1 MPAARDLADR
11 WPRRPVLW
19 LASALLVAAFVFAF
33 RVADPPLSVDE
44 ILTKWMASAPTA
56 AGVVQRTR
64 THSIGPVYFL
74 LVHATMHVV
83 PDATLAMRSLSI
95 ICGLAGVALVFALGS
110 RLVDRSFG
118 AVACA
123 IAALDS
129 LVIYYAQEGRPY
141 ALALAA
147 VLAAAWGVVRWRDGG
162 SGWWLALYG
171 ACMALVLSTTY
182 VFGLIVLPLGL
193 FLLVAGGGTR
203 SRLRALGA
211 FSLASLISLVGLLA
225 SLESLR
231 FAMQNAGAIG
241 SFLEPHPMGR
251 IPLILT
257 KYTLLTFIAGAIA
270 LICCPGTL
278 SQGVR
283 PDAPRAR
290 RIREAVLLGMLWYA
304 VPVGTLQ
311 VLAWTTGVRLFAIRY
326 LFVYLGGPLLLAA
339 VPCVLAGRRT
349 RFPQVYATVVIGI
362 LAANLAGV
370 FLSEGMFAR
379 KARKHVDFGP
389 VLAAA
394 AHGTAADD
402 LILVQS
408 LYIEGDMLRTPGAVR
423 GLGAYLLAPVEALLP
438 TPPPATTLPLPRG
451 RAIKPFEAYYESVV
465 SPAISR
471 SRRVIVVSH
480 GPGKRFQ
487 EWFSRTHGSAFSGP
501 TVERDKWPTRRWGVH
516 LLRYV
521 RKPTPH
527 AGVGPRQDC
536 PARPDALPV
545 GTRQRTPD
553 RRGGRT
559 TRARSR
565 GPATMR
571 SDSSNLLSHMGFGL
585 GLATRLSSGTT
596 IATRQS
602 RRWRMQPTDVGA
614 RA

>member
-1 MPAARDLADR
+1 
-11 WPRRPVLW
+11 
-19 LASALLVAAFVFAF
+19 
-33 RVADPPLSVDE
+33 
-44 ILTKWMASAPTA
+44 
-56 AGVVQRTR
+56 
-64 THSIGPVYFL
+64 
-74 LVHATMHVV
+74 
-83 PDATLAMRSLSI
+83 LSI
-95 ICGLAGVALVFALGS
+95 ICGLAGVALVFALAS

-147 VLAAAWGVVRWRDGG
+147 VLTATYGIVRWRDGG
-162 SGWWLALYG
+162 SAWWLALYG

-182 VFGLIVLPLGL
+182 LFGLMVLPLGL

-211 FSLASLISLVGLLA
+211 FSVASLLSLVGLLA
-225 SLESLR
+225 SLGSLC
-231 FAMQNAGAIG
+231 FAMHNAGAIG

-270 LICCPGTL
+270 LIFCPGVM
-278 SQGVR
+278 SRGVR
-283 PDAPRAR
+283 IDAPRAR
-290 RIREAVLLGMLWYA
+290 RIQETVLLGLLWYA

-311 VLAWTTGVRLFAIRY
+311 VLAWTTGVRLFTTRY
-326 LFVYLGGPLLLAA
+326 LFVYLAGPLLLAA

-349 RFPQVYATVVIGI
+349 RFPLVYATVVIGI

-379 KARKHVDFGP
+379 KAEKHVDFRP
-389 VLAAA
+389 VVAAA
-394 AHGTAADD
+394 AHGTTADD

-408 LYIEGDMLRTPGAVR
+408 LYIEGDMLRTAGAVQ
-423 GLGAYLLAPVEALLP
+423 GLSAYLLAPMAALLP
-438 TPPPATTLPLPRG
+438 TPPPAAMLPLPRG
-451 RAIKPFEAYYESVV
+451 RAVKPFEAYYESVV

-480 GPGKRFQ
+480 GPGTRFRD
-487 EWFSRTHGSAFSGP
+487 WFSRIHGAAFSGP
-501 TVERDKWPTRRWGVH
+501 TVARGKWSTRRRRVR

-527 AGVGPRQDC
+527 AGAGPRRDC

-545 GTRQRTPD
+545 GRRQRTPD

-559 TRARSR
+559 TRARSC
-565 GPATMR
+565 GPATMP
-571 SDSSNLLSHMGFGL
+571 SDSGNPLSHMGFGL
-585 GLATRLSSGTT
+585 GLGTRLSSGTT
-596 IATRQS
+596 IASRS
-602 RRWRMQPTDVGA
+602 LRRWRMQPTDVGA